1 MSPGKKSTVPWR
13 HPLLPAFGWA
23 VAGGGMVCAV
33 MVLERAVQGQP
44 VTLLPL
50 ALPAL
55 LGSLA
60 GFLLS
65 RSKLRR
71 REAERRLKER
81 ERRLQSLYH
90 HIPVML
96 QSLDS
101 KGRLA
106 DVSQNWLEIMGYRR
120 ETVLGRPFSD
130 FIVADNPVELQRR
143 HLQTLQ
149 ELGEVR
155 DARMR
160 LRRADGGEIAVV
172 LNEVIGPEL
181 GRDSCESLAVL
192 YDLTRQLAAEEQV
205 EKLAYCDSLTGL
217 PNRTLLND
225 RLLQAIAKARRDNRQ
240 VGVFFFDLDRFKMI
254 NDTQGHAVG
263 DLVLRSVAQRL
274 KKLIREGD
282 TFARL
287 GGDEFVI
294 VQADPNQDPNFA
306 ILARRILETLGEPFR
321 HGDRAFYTT
330 ASIGVAVYP
339 YDGEDGHALLKS
351 ADTAM
356 YVAKSRGRN
365 NFQFFSGEMNAQA
378 QARAELE
385 VRLRQALHR
394 QELALHYQPQIDL
407 GSGRIVAVEA
417 LLRWNTPTGEQ
428 IAPSE
433 IISVAEESGLIFP
446 LGEWTIEEACRQAQ
460 LWRQAGLPPLRMAV
474 NLSGHHIRQSDFT
487 EHLLQILS
495 DTCMDAAGLEIEL
508 NETAVMGHI
517 QENIMTL
524 TDLQVHGIHLAIDD
538 FGKGSSSLLYLKQLP
553 FQRIKIAHE
562 LLTDSQHNPDYA
574 KITEAIICMSHSLN
588 LAVTAVGVETAEQ
601 LEFLRRHGCTEV
613 AGSFLSPPLPPEEVA
628 RLLYSNVNLLTAISG
643 DVTCQ

>member
-1 MSPGKKSTVPWR
+1 MSPGKKSTVPWQY
-13 HPLLPAFGWA
+13 PLLPALGWA
-23 VAGGGMVCAV
+23 VAGGGIGCVVIVIA
-33 MVLERAVQGQP
+33 RAVQGQP
-44 VTLLPL
+44 VTLMLL

-55 LGSLA
+55 LGALA
-60 GFLLS
+60 GILLG
-65 RSKLRR
+65 RSELRR
-71 REAERRLKER
+71 GGVERRLKER
-81 ERRLQSLYH
+81 ERRLQALYR

-96 QSLDS
+96 HSLDS
-101 KGRLA
+101 QGRLT
-106 DVSQNWLEIMGYRR
+106 DVSQNWLETMGYRR
-120 ETVLGRPFSD
+120 EMVLGRHLSD

-143 HLQTLQ
+143 HLQTLH

-155 DARMR
+155 DARWR
-160 LRRADGGEIAVV
+160 LRRADGGEIAVA
-172 LNEVIGPEL
+172 LNEVIDPEL
-181 GRDSCESLAVL
+181 SRESSESLAVL
-192 YDLTRQLAAEEQV
+192 YDLTRQLAAEEAV
-205 EKLAYCDSLTGL
+205 EKLAYIDSLTGL

-240 VGVFFFDLDRFKMI
+240 VGVFFFDLDHFKTI

-274 KKLIREGD
+274 KKFIREGD

-339 YDGEDGHALLKS
+339 HDGDDGPALLKS

-365 NFQFFSGEMNAQA
+365 NFQFFSGDMNAQA

-385 VRLRQALHR
+385 ARLRQALHR

-417 LLRWNTPTGEQ
+417 LLRCCTAEGEP
-428 IAPSE
+428 IAPGE

-446 LGEWTIEEACRQAQ
+446 LGEWTLEAACRQAQ
-460 LWRQAGLPPLRMAV
+460 LWRHAGLPPLRLAV
-474 NLSGHHIRQSDFT
+474 NLSGHHIRQSNFIDR
-487 EHLLQILS
+487 LLEIL
-495 DTCMDAAGLEIEL
+495 TTTGMEAAHLEIEL
-508 NETAVMGHI
+508 NESAFMGHF
-517 QENIMTL
+517 QESIMTL
-524 TDLQVHGIHLAIDD
+524 TDLKVYGIHLAIDD
-538 FGKGSSSLLYLKQLP
+538 FGKGYSSLLRLKQFP
-553 FQRIKIAHE
+553 IQRIKIAQEFISGIH
-562 LLTDSQHNPDYA
+562 HHPDYTT
-574 KITEAIICMSHSLN
+574 ITEAIISMTRSLN
-588 LAVTAVGVETAEQ
+588 LAVTAVGVETADQ
-601 LEFLRRHGCTEV
+601 LEFLRHHGCTEV

>member
-1 MSPGKKSTVPWR
+1 MSPGKKLNAPWR
-13 HPLLPAFGWA
+13 QTLLPAFSWA
-23 VAGGGMVCAV
+23 FSGGVIVCAII
-33 MVLERAVQGQP
+33 VLDRAVQGQP
-44 VTLLPL
+44 VTLMQL

-55 LGSLA
+55 LGVLA
-60 GFLLS
+60 GTLLG
-65 RSKLRR
+65 RSKMRR
-71 REAERRLKER
+71 GVLGRRLKER
-81 ERRLQSLYH
+81 ERRLQALYRN
-90 HIPVML
+90 IPVML
-96 QSLDS
+96 HTLDS
-101 KGRLA
+101 EGRLTE
-106 DVSQNWLEIMGYRR
+106 VSQDWLDTMAYRR
-120 ETVLGRPFSD
+120 DKLIGRPFSD
-130 FIVADNPVELQRR
+130 FIVAENPIELQHG
-143 HLQTLQ
+143 HLQRLH

-155 DARMR
+155 DVRLR
-160 LRRADGGEIAVV
+160 LRRADGGEIAVALSEV
-172 LNEVIGPEL
+172 LCPEL
-181 GRDSCESLAVL
+181 SGEGCESLAVL
-192 YDLTRQLAAEEQV
+192 YDLTRQLAAEEEV

-294 VQADPNQDPNFA
+294 VQADPKHDPNFA

-339 YDGEDGHALLKS
+339 HDGDDCQALLKS

-365 NFQFFSGEMNAQA
+365 NFQFFSGEMNTQA
-378 QARAELE
+378 QARAEFE
-385 VRLRQALHR
+385 TRLRQALHK
-394 QELALHYQPQIDL
+394 QELALNYQPQIDL
-407 GSGRIVAVEA
+407 ASGRIVAVEA
-417 LLRWNTPTGEQ
+417 LLRWHTPTGEP
-428 IAPSE
+428 IAPGE

-446 LGEWTIEEACRQAQ
+446 LGEWTLEEACRQAQ
-460 LWRQAGLPPLRMAV
+460 QWRQAGLPPLRMAV
-474 NLSGHHIRQSDFT
+474 NLSGHHIRQADFT
-487 EHLLQILS
+487 ERLLQILS

-508 NETAVMGHI
+508 NEPAVMGHI
-517 QENIMTL
+517 QESIMTL

-553 FQRIKIAHE
+553 IQRIKIAQE
-562 LLTDSQHNPDYA
+562 FVTDTQHNPDYK
-574 KITEAIICMSHSLN
+574 KITEAIISMSRSLN

-613 AGSFLSPPLPPEEVA
+613 AGNFLSPALPPEEII
-628 RLLYSNVNLLTAISG
+628 RLLYSNVNLLTSIGG